1 MTTLTLAQAEAVID
15 ATLADAVSKGLRPM
29 AVAVVDAA
37 GLLKAFKKADGA
49 SALRFE
55 MAMGKAYAA
64 VALSFGRSGA
74 VRDFLAPR
82 PRFADFLDGA
92 SQGRLWAE
100 PGGVR
105 IQSVDGEVLGAV
117 GVTGDVSE
125 LDEACAVAGI
135 IAAGLVPAD

>member
-1 MTTLTLAQAEAVID
+1 MPDLTLAQADAVID
-15 ATLADAVSKGLRPM
+15 ATLAEAVARGLRPM

-74 VRDFLAPR
+74 VRTFLEPR
-82 PRFADFLDGA
+82 PRFAEFLDGA
-92 SQGRLWAE
+92 SGGRLWAE

-105 IQSVDGEVLGAV
+105 ILDADGGVLGAV
-117 GVTGDVSE
+117 GVTGDVSD
-125 LDEACAVAGI
+125 LDEECGAAGI
-135 IAAGLVPAD
+135 VAAGLIAAG

>member
-1 MTTLTLAQAEAVID
+1 MPDLTLAQADAVID
-15 ATLADAVSKGLRPM
+15 AVIAESEQRGLRPM

-55 MAMGKAYAA
+55 MAMAKAFAA

-74 VRDFLAPR
+74 VQTFLEPR
-82 PRFADFLDGA
+82 PRFHDFLIDA
-92 SQGRLWAE
+92 SGGRLWAE

-105 IQSVDGEVLGAV
+105 ILDGDGGVLGAV
-117 GVTGDVSE
+117 GVTGDVSA
-125 LDEACAVAGI
+125 LDEEVGIAGI
-135 IAAGLVPAD
+135 EAAGLRAAD

>member
-15 ATLADAVSKGLRPM
+15 ATLAEALGRELRPM

-74 VRDFLAPR
+74 VRDFLDPR
-82 PRFADFLDGA
+82 PRFAAFLDGV

-105 IQSVDGEVLGAV
+105 ILSADGEVLGAV
-117 GVTGDVSE
+117 GVTGDASD

-135 IAAGLVPAD
+135 LAAGLVPAD